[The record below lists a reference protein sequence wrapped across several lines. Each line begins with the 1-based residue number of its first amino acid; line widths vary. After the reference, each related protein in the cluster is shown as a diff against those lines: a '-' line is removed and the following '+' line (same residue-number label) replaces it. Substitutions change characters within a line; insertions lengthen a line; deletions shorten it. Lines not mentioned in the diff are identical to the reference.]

1 MTGSGM
7 GFLSPPGLSET
18 DRLRA
23 ALNGYAATDVG
34 TMLESLSPG
43 AGANRRKAERIEVL
57 IRLLTDPAVARRAV
71 GALSPLGRR
80 LLGIAR
86 RTRQTSLAALL
97 LAGQDAAHDEA
108 TVRREISALLGRAL
122 LIAEQPVS
130 GTSKIALD
138 LGGPQA
144 VLLRLWVPSLV
155 LEALPAPDDAL
166 PPLALLCA
174 EPAGVE
180 AGSFAILRRDC
191 YLALRYIRASGLRLT
206 RAGDPHRSDLRK
218 LLEPHAA
225 RRAAENASRSM
236 RAALRARADEIRRLD
251 LADDDRERFLTED
264 MAVHRLIY
272 AAAGNPHL
280 QDVLIRYDNLATR
293 IWCLVI
299 DRLPDLSGHLYGHA
313 ALLDAI
319 ADGDADRAAALTGE
333 HVAEFE
339 DAIRSV
345 L

>member
-1 MTGSGM
+1 MTIDSARHTDEERGS
-7 GFLSPPGLSET
+7 
-18 DRLRA
+18 A
-23 ALNGYAATDVG
+23 
-34 TMLESLSPG
+34 
-43 AGANRRKAERIEVL
+43 
-57 IRLLTDPAVARRAV
+57 
-71 GALSPLGRR
+71 
-80 LLGIAR
+80 
-86 RTRQTSLAALL
+86 TSLAGLAYEAIRQRLILLDIRPGDPINDLAL
-97 LAGQDAAHDEA
+97 AAELGVGRTPVREALKRLETDHLVVSYPRRGTFA
-108 TVRREISALLGRAL
+108 TVVDVTELG
-122 LIAEQPVS
+122 
-130 GTSKIALD
+130 
-138 LGGPQA
+138 
-144 VLLRLWVPSLV
+144 
-155 LEALPAPDDAL
+155 
-166 PPLALLCA
+166 
-174 EPAGVE
+174 
-180 AGSFAILRRDC
+180 AI
-191 YLALRYIRASGLRLT
+191 
-206 RAGDPHRSDLRK
+206 SDLRK

-236 RAALRARADEIRRLD
+236 RAALRTRADEIRRLD

-299 DRLPDLSGHLYGHA
+299 DRLPDLSSHLYGHA